1 MPYYIF
7 HTYAFPVR
15 RLELVEESAVFRDAS
30 ARTKALRA
38 SAELP
43 PGCIVKMVFAE
54 NQLHAEDLLNQ
65 VRAPQPGVV
74 GDE

>member
-7 HTYAFPVR
+7 RTFAFPVR
-15 RLELVEESAVFRDAS
+15 RLELVAREDSFREAS

-38 SAELP
+38 SPDLP
-43 PGCIVKMVFAE
+43 PDCIARMVYAE
-54 NQLHAEDLLNQ
+54 NELHAEELLNEI
-65 VRAPQPGVV
+65 RAPQPGVV

>member
-7 HTYAFPVR
+7 RTYAFPIR
-15 RLELVEESAVFRDAS
+15 RLEPVEESAVFRDAS
-30 ARTKALRA
+30 ARTKTLRA
-38 SAELP
+38 SPDLP
-43 PGCIVKMVFAE
+43 PDCVVKMVFAE

>member
-7 HTYAFPVR
+7 RTYAFPLR

>member
-1 MPYYIF
+1 VPYFIF
-7 HTYAFPVR
+7 RTYAFPVR
-15 RLELVEESAVFRDAS
+15 RLELVAKEPVFREAS

-38 SAELP
+38 SADLP
-43 PGCIVKMVFAE
+43 PDCVVKMVFAE
-54 NQLHAEDLLNQ
+54 NQLHAEDLLNE

>member
-7 HTYAFPVR
+7 RTYAFPVR
-15 RLELVEESAVFRDAS
+15 RLELVEASAVFRDAS

-38 SAELP
+38 SPDLP
-43 PGCIVKMVFAE
+43 PGCVVKMVFAE

>member
-7 HTYAFPVR
+7 RTWAFPLR
-15 RLELVEESAVFRDAS
+15 RLELVAEEGVFREAS

-38 SAELP
+38 SPDLP
-43 PGCIVKMVFAE
+43 PDCVVKMVFAE
-54 NQLHAEDLLNQ
+54 NLLHAEDLLNQ

>member
-1 MPYYIF
+1 VPYYIF
-7 HTYAFPVR
+7 QTYAFPIR
-15 RLELVEESAVFRDAS
+15 RLELVAEETVFREAS

-38 SAELP
+38 SPDLP
-43 PGCIVKMVFAE
+43 PGCVVKMVFAE

-65 VRAPQPGVV
+65 VRTPQPGVV

>member
-1 MPYYIF
+1 MPYFIF
-7 HTYAFPVR
+7 RTYAFPLR
-15 RLELVEESAVFRDAS
+15 RLELVAEEAVFREAS

-38 SAELP
+38 SADLP
-43 PGCIVKMVFAE
+43 PGCVVKMVFAE